1 MSANMA
7 KLPGVL
13 LALTGSV
20 GFAVGTIFLKRY
32 PIQLPGATS
41 ATWQIAIGSVPIA
54 LAGNGVVRHSKFRGK
69 CLLWV
74 KSRHWGRSALCPLY
88 PQKRTLGLTAQG
100 LLQLASDLRMAIME
114 LERYRLRVSRAGQ
127 DGDSAAKK

>member
-1 MSANMA
+1 M
-7 KLPGVL
+7 
-13 LALTGSV
+13 
-20 GFAVGTIFLKRY
+20 
-32 PIQLPGATS
+32 
-41 ATWQIAIGSVPIA
+41 
-54 LAGNGVVRHSKFRGK
+54 
-69 CLLWV
+69 
-74 KSRHWGRSALCPLY
+74 ALCVTANFGANVCFGSKAASNQCPLC